1 MPESSK
7 VSIALHGLGLKRNFL
22 HDCYLEYDPSI
33 HLQHDKHCVHHA
45 IFPKLDYDW
54 QVLIANGCY
63 LVSSLIL
70 RGLYV
75 VRPLLENIL

>member
-33 HLQHDKHCVHHA
+33 HLQHDKHCDHHV

-54 QVLIANGCY
+54 QKASFNCEWVLFSFFSDIKRTVCCK
-63 LVSSLIL
+63 V
-70 RGLYV
+70 
-75 VRPLLENIL
+75 PT

>member
-22 HDCYLEYDPSI
+22 HDCFLEYDLSI
-33 HLQHDKHCVHHA
+33 HLQHDKHYVHHV

-54 QVLIANGCY
+54 QKASFNCEWVLFSFFSDIKRTVCCKA
-63 LVSSLIL
+63 
-70 RGLYV
+70 
-75 VRPLLENIL
+75 PT

>member
-7 VSIALHGLGLKRNFL
+7 VSIALPGLGLKRNFL

-54 QVLIANGCY
+54 QMASFNCEWVLFSFFSDIKRTVCCKA
-63 LVSSLIL
+63 
-70 RGLYV
+70 
-75 VRPLLENIL
+75 PT